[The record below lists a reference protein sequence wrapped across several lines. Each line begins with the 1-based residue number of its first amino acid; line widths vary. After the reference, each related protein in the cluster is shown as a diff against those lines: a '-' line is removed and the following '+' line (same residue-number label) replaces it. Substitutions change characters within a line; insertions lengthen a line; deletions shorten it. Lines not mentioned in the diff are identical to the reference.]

1 MMFYDFCFADDG
13 KAQKYQNFMICRVFN
28 LFFAQINR
36 NKNFRKL
43 LMESIFIWCRVFR
56 AFLASQKSLSCCIFN
71 FTFESFF
78 AFVCSSLSFLVKRL
92 FRIAKRKRF
101 SCFSFVFI
109 WESHFAQGKSLTI
122 FKRLEFKI
130 CQNAWQKF
138 SFRNLVTLM

>member
-13 KAQKYQNFMICRVFN
+13 KAQKFQNFMICRVFN

-36 NKNFRKL
+36 NNFFRKL

-71 FTFESFF
+71 FTFEPFF
-78 AFVCSSLSFLVKRL
+78 ASSLSFSVKRL

-101 SCFSFVFI
+101 SRFSFVFI
-109 WESHFAQGKSLTI
+109 RESHFAQGKSLTI

-130 CQNAWQKF
+130 CQNVWQKF
-138 SFRNLVTLM
+138 TFRNLVTLM